1 MELLVIRHGIAV
13 ERAPDADESADAARP
28 LTTRGRRRFKRAVR
42 GLGRLG
48 LVIDHALTSPKRRA
62 LETAE
67 LLRPVLVDRDHLH
80 TTPLLA
86 GPPRA
91 ELLSEIA
98 ALGSTRVAVVGHEPH
113 LGALLALLTM
123 GVTDHGEALEL
134 KKGAVAWI
142 TGTPAPAGMRLLAVL
157 PPKVLRRIRR

>member
-13 ERAPDADESADAARP
+13 EREPDADETADAARP

-42 GLGRLG
+42 GLERLG
-48 LVIDHALTSPKRRA
+48 IVVDHVLTSPKRRA

-67 LLRPVLVDRDHLH
+67 LLRPVLIARDHVH
-80 TTPLLA
+80 ATSLLA

-91 ELLSEIA
+91 ELLA
-98 ALGSTRVAVVGHEPH
+98 QLTDLGSSRAAVVGHEPH

-123 GVTDHGEALEL
+123 GVTDHGDALEL
-134 KKGAVAWI
+134 KKGAVAWL
-142 TGTPAPAGMRLLAVL
+142 TGTPAPAGMRLLGVL
-157 PPKVLRRIRR
+157 PPKILRRIR